1 MDIDQNAPMEPH
13 VLLAAS
19 LREQIERGEIRSRLP
34 SITMLTE
41 QTGFTVGTVRRAFQA
56 LLREGVVQ
64 SVPGREVLVIR

>member
-1 MDIDQNAPMEPH
+1 MNTEQNAPMEHH
-13 VLLAAS
+13 VLLAAY

-41 QTGFTVGTVRRAFQA
+41 QTGFTVGTVRRALQG

-64 SVPGREVLVIR
+64 SVPGRGILVIR